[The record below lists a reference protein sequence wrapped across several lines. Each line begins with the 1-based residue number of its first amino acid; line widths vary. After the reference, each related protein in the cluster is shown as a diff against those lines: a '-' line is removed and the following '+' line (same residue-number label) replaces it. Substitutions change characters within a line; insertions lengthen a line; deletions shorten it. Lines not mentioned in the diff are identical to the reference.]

1 MKKLLLLTN
10 FVCAFF
16 LFASCQN
23 QQKSTQDGTIE
34 AKPTADTND
43 IVVAK
48 PVIKDSSTISKS
60 SDKSEI
66 KKTTVSGTA
75 GNEKTTKTDVIKNNT
90 ENPKAIIHKAPEQD
104 KLDSIKNAKTK
115 NKK

>member
-16 LFASCQN
+16 LLASCQN
-23 QQKSTQDGTIE
+23 QQKSPQDEPVE
-34 AKPTADTND
+34 AKPVMDKNTVAD
-43 IVVAK
+43 AK
-48 PVIKDSSTISKS
+48 PVIKDSSVISGTS
-60 SDKSEI
+60 TKSEA
-66 KKTTVSGTA
+66 KTSPVAGTA
-75 GNEKTTKTDVIKNNT
+75 GTKKTTKTDLIKNAT

>member
-10 FVCAFF
+10 FVFAFF

-23 QQKSTQDGTIE
+23 QQKSTQDETVV
-34 AKPTADTND
+34 AKPVDTNF
-43 IVVAK
+43 IVDTK
-48 PVIKDSSTISKS
+48 PVIKDSSTNSS
-60 SDKSEI
+60 PSDKSEI
-66 KKTTVSGTA
+66 QRTTVSGTA
-75 GNEKTTKTDVIKNNT
+75 GTEKTTKADVIKNNT
-90 ENPKAIIHKAPEQD
+90 ENPKAIIHRSPEQD

>member
-23 QQKSTQDGTIE
+23 PQKSTRDETVD
-34 AKPTADTND
+34 AKSTVDTNTSAD
-43 IVVAK
+43 AK
-48 PVIKDSSTISKS
+48 PVIKDSSIISNP

-66 KKTTVSGTA
+66 QKTTVSGTA
-75 GNEKTTKTDVIKNNT
+75 GTEKTTKTDVIKNNS
-90 ENPKAIIHKAPEQD
+90 EHPKAIIHKAPEQD